1 MRKTLAVLILVIAA
15 VGVAGAWYLRGGE
28 SVIHRPSPLEVK
40 GQVLA
45 RLGAMDCYSYAQDV
59 TVQAGN
65 VTVKSHVDGGFS
77 NGTYYFH
84 GKRSGME
91 WWGTLRG
98 HHLVERVSRSGETK
112 NLDVNLTDDELSAI
126 MMYEPVRL
134 AIRALGSSNK
144 VDISGKVLTANFTL
158 PEIEGGVQETFSGTI
173 RVRFDGSY
181 RPVEIAVNG
190 KVTSSNRTVKTISF
204 SARIK
209 EECQIPEW
217 EKTLGAG

>member
-1 MRKTLAVLILVIAA
+1 MRKALAVLILVIAA
-15 VGVAGAWYLRGGE
+15 AGVAGAWYLKGGGG
-28 SVIHRPSPLEVK
+28 VIHGPSPLEVK

-59 TVQAGN
+59 TIQAGN

-112 NLDVNLTDDELSAI
+112 NLDVNLTDEDLSAI

-158 PEIEGGVQETFSGTI
+158 PEVEGGVQETFSGTI
-173 RVRFDGSY
+173 RVRFEGSY
-181 RPVEIAVNG
+181 RPVEIAVKG
-190 KVTSSNRTVKTISF
+190 RVIAGEKTVKTVSF
-204 SARIK
+204 TAGIK
-209 EECQIPEW
+209 RECRKPEW
-217 EKTLGAG
+217 SKE